1 MFTCLFLDTAK
12 IIYGNVPKNH
22 KTFRYPQHR
31 KHTLTIRRWTG
42 RRGSS
47 IGYRSYDGS
56 DLFDG
61 EGIVKIMP
69 GRHFKIEEYRVNLG
83 QVQNYIDRRQAQVLF
98 LDRLFQFDSEAT
110 G

>member
-1 MFTCLFLDTAK
+1 MAMFQK
-12 IIYGNVPKNH
+12 IIKLLDIRNIGNTPLQLGVGPVDEEVLLG
-22 KTFRYPQHR
+22 TD
-31 KHTLTIRRWTG
+31 LTPF
-42 RRGSS
+42 
-47 IGYRSYDGS
+47 DGS